1 MRPAHR
7 QVADQDVGPAEIR
20 QDPSGGLLRL
30 LRDGDI
36 RRVPAH
42 RSVQAGLSG
51 RRGEWLAVAYL
62 SAKGYRLLQRRF
74 GGKGGEIDLIMARGD
89 DVVFVEVKARARLD
103 DAATAITPDK
113 RRLIET
119 RIRQWLARNP
129 WAMQRNLR
137 ADAVFLAPWR
147 LPRHVPRVFE
157 LVL

>member
-1 MRPAHR
+1 MSEALRSRRAR
-7 QVADQDVGPAEIR
+7 R
-20 QDPSGGLLRL
+20 SGL
-30 LRDGDI
+30 
-36 RRVPAH
+36 A
-42 RSVQAGLSG
+42 G
-51 RRGEWLAVAYL
+51 RRGEWVAVAFL

-74 GGKGGEIDLIMARGD
+74 GGKGGEIDLIMARGRSI
-89 DVVFVEVKARARLD
+89 VFVEVKARAALD
-103 DAATAITPDK
+103 DAATAITADK
-113 RRLIET
+113 RRLMEA

>member
-1 MRPAHR
+1 MSEA
-7 QVADQDVGPAEIR
+7 
-20 QDPSGGLLRL
+20 LRS
-30 LRDGDI
+30 
-36 RRVPAH
+36 RRAR
-42 RSVQAGLSG
+42 RSGLSG
-51 RRGEWLAVAYL
+51 RRGEWLAVAFL
-62 SAKGYRLLQRRF
+62 SLKGYRLLQRRF

-89 DVVFVEVKARARLD
+89 DIVFVEVKARAALD
-103 DAATAITPDK
+103 DAASAITPDK
-113 RRLIET
+113 RRLMEA